1 MLVSGELTLRV
12 ACRGHALVFL
22 PVPAPCLLLSRAPS
36 LPACPRTAHAWVRQ
50 LIQEDGRLYNA
61 LLQMT
66 AEGMYPPGSPTY
78 ATSHRLLAAIGEQG
92 RRVQDCMPLSLNDPQ
107 SLTDQSNSHPPPPD
121 WQGTMSGGPR

>member
-12 ACRGHALVFL
+12 ACRGRVYMPSSSF
-22 PVPAPCLLLSRAPS
+22 PCLLLPSFSPAPP

-92 RRVQDCMPLSLNDPQ
+92 RRVQDCMLLSLNDPQ
-107 SLTDQSNSHPPPPD
+107 SLTDQSNSRPS
-121 WQGTMSGGPR
+121 TS